1 LQAQIPLTTKSL
13 NNIETSTLTGREQN
27 ANSGLYRSISVP
39 THPGQPL
46 LDRYRMN
53 TAAGLSRD
61 EAMTLALAGRVRV
74 KARTA

>member
-1 LQAQIPLTTKSL
+1 MNECRTPQNTA
-13 NNIETSTLTGREQN
+13 TG
-27 ANSGLYRSISVP
+27 
-39 THPGQPL
+39 HPGQPL